1 MILIALFLCFVSVFV
16 SFVVLACLALFHLSL
31 CFCAVALSWV
41 LHFYILWWSK
51 PRWPATSQVG
61 PLITPECEAVSSR
74 ESSRL
79 WFLWFAAHCSYA
91 TYSCG
96 NVEALTCPSH
106 TCLFT
111 SLPSLASFPCQ
122 EVLVTKA
129 TWTFPLTWPEIC
141 HSLWLL
147 CIDVPLSLYF
157 DLLNLS
163 SKTVF

>member
-1 MILIALFLCFVSVFV
+1 MILIALFLCFVSEWLG
-16 SFVVLACLALFHLSL
+16 SFVVLACLALFHWSL

-41 LHFYILWWSK
+41 LHFYILWWSSYYS
-51 PRWPATSQVG
+51 RMRG
-61 PLITPECEAVSSR
+61 CELKRKFQAVISVVCS
-74 ESSRL
+74 
-79 WFLWFAAHCSYA
+79 SYA

-111 SLPSLASFPCQ
+111 SLPSLTSFPCQ
-122 EVLVTKA
+122 EVLVTKV

-147 CIDVPLSLYF
+147 CINVQLSLYF